1 MKRMLAAILLLTV
14 LFSCACAEGGYNMD
28 YDTANDLGRLSVR
41 FVWLGDKMEDDKPG
55 DCMILTSPE
64 GRIMV
69 LDTGHP
75 SSNGYVQQALEAMGV
90 ERIDYLV
97 LSHPHIDHIGG
108 AAMLMDNFEVGAV
121 YTSELIYTGSTYAAC
136 MAAIAR
142 NDVEHIILHEGM
154 TLQFGDD
161 VLVEVMNPPAEINYP
176 ENYPD
181 DSTRFV
187 NNHSLVLKFTFGES
201 TMLFAGDLYTPGE
214 SDVIKRWGD
223 KLDADVLKAN
233 HHGASTSTSAKW
245 RKTVSAKIVAI
256 SNYLL
261 ADPYIA
267 EKFDQ
272 ESDVYHTYFDGDV
285 LVYTTGDSEYEVVT
299 AKEHTNDLFVK

>member
-1 MKRMLAAILLLTV
+1 MKKILSAVISLLL
-14 LFSCACAEGGYNMD
+14 LFSCACAEGGYD
-28 YDTANDLGRLSVR
+28 KVYDTANDLGRLSVR

-64 GRIMV
+64 GKIMV

-75 SSNGYVQQALEAMGV
+75 SSADFVTAALDAMGV
-90 ERIDYLV
+90 KKIDYLV

-108 AAMLMDNFEVGAV
+108 AATLMDKYEVGAI
-121 YTSELIYTGSTYAAC
+121 YTSELTYTGETYTAC

-142 NDVEHIILHEGM
+142 NNVEHIILHEGM
-154 TLQFGDD
+154 TLNFGEE
-161 VLVEVMNPPAEINYP
+161 VLVEVFNPVENVLYP
-176 ENYPD
+176 ENYPE

-187 NNHSLVLKFTFGES
+187 NNQSLTLKFTYGTS

-245 RKTVSAKIVAI
+245 RKTVSAKIVVI

-267 EKFDQ
+267 EKFDK

-285 LVYTTGDSEYEVVT
+285 LLYTLGDSEYEVVT
-299 AKEHTNDLFVK
+299 VKEHTNDLFL

>member
-1 MKRMLAAILLLTV
+1 MNKMIAVVLALMLLV
-14 LFSCACAEGGYNMD
+14 SGACAEGYESV
-28 YDTANDLGRLSVR
+28 YDTQNDPGRLFVR

-55 DCMILTSPE
+55 DCMILTSPD
-64 GRIMV
+64 GKIMV

-75 SSNGYVQQALEAMGV
+75 SSAQFVTAALDEMKIQK
-90 ERIDYLV
+90 IDYLV

-108 AAMLMDNFEVGAV
+108 AATLMDKYEVSAV
-121 YTSELIYTGSTYAAC
+121 YTTELTYNTETYAEC

-142 NDVEHIILHEGM
+142 SNAEHIILHEGM
-154 TLQFGDD
+154 TLQFGRD
-161 VLVEVMNPPAEINYP
+161 VLVEVFNPVADIEYP
-176 ENYPD
+176 ENYPE

-187 NNHSLVLKFTFGES
+187 NNQSMTLKFTYGTS

-223 KLDADVLKAN
+223 QLDADVLKAN

-245 RKTVSAKIVAI
+245 RKTVSAEIVVI

-267 EKFDQ
+267 EKFDK

-285 LVYTTGDSEYEVVT
+285 CVSTLGDGEYEVVT
-299 AKEHTNDLFVK
+299 VKEHIEDRFVK